1 MYKYKKMSEKTK
13 NTENEQKNIDP
24 EKFFNEE
31 EYNTIKIGI
40 EAEAEKRKDSPM
52 ELVELLA
59 SKTIGEKDAALN
71 LLKKENAVSLLVDAV
86 KECKNPKNKSLL
98 VAACWES
105 GLDFKAHLDFFAEL
119 IHDEDLFVSIEAITV
134 LSENIGDIDK
144 NKAQQLIDTL
154 GKAAEDHFN
163 AALIQDLIESLKSH
177 L

>member
-1 MYKYKKMSEKTK
+1 MYKDKKMGETAMNSNKEEKGI
-13 NTENEQKNIDP
+13 NP
-24 EKFFNEE
+24 EKFFNDD

-40 EAEAEKRKDSPM
+40 EEEAEKRKDSPI

-71 LLKKENAVSLLVDAV
+71 LLKKENAVALLVDAV

-105 GLDFKAHLDFFAEL
+105 GLAFKAHLDFFAGL
-119 IHDEDLFVSIEAITV
+119 AHDSDLFVSMEAITV

-144 NKAQQLIDTL
+144 NQAEQLVSILNKASEGHFNSQLIRDL
-154 GKAAEDHFN
+154 VED
-163 AALIQDLIESLKSH
+163 LKSN